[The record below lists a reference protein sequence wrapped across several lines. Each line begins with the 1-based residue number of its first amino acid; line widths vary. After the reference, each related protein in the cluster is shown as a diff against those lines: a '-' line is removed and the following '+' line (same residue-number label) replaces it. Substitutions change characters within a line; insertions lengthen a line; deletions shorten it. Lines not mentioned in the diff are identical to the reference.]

1 MEQKYV
7 VRTLHGK
14 KYRRLAKIKWTE
26 PDTKEIWKIERDK
39 EKQFA
44 HWAGEHRARIMAA
57 SYTDEKKFDRDTL
70 HHHLN
75 QAILDPRR
83 LRADTGQ
90 DPPTFFYAAAVLE
103 DILRGDV
110 YAPLLPYG
118 IDEHKASWGGNRCKL
133 RVEYMLHMLLHQ
145 LRTNCSQQV
154 LAGRYG
160 IDQAAVSRYLWLIR
174 HILNTLGV
182 MPTPWTLAEDLREGM
197 KKFVQEYI
205 GGVLNVDCKHSGIEA
220 PTDKESNN
228 EAYSGKAHD
237 TTSNTP
243 FLCRTDGVIVGM
255 GDPQPGHMSDIN
267 VLREGLPNL
276 GWATASFVDPRT
288 PHDERIDVN
297 ADRAMIG
304 IDREWV
310 GARMHI
316 PHKRKPGQERLAPW
330 QRVENYWMNSD
341 RAIIE
346 TNFSRINA
354 YDAFAG
360 RFRGTI
366 EDLGIS
372 LNVTAGFIN
381 LQRIMGTIDPARSHR
396 KGRRPGRPR
405 KRGSRG
411 RKPLKTFG

>member
-26 PDTKEIWKIERDK
+26 PDTKEIWKIARDK

-44 HWAGEHRARIMAA
+44 HWAGEHRARIMAGP
-57 SYTDEKKFDRDTL
+57 YTDEKKFDRDTL

-75 QAILDPRR
+75 QAILDPKR

-110 YAPLLPYG
+110 YAPLLPHG
-118 IDEHKASWGGNRCKL
+118 IDEHKASWRGNRCKL

-160 IDQAAVSRYLWLIR
+160 IDQAAVSRHLWLIR
-174 HILNTLGV
+174 HILNVLGV

-197 KKFVQEYI
+197 KRFVQEYI
-205 GGVLNVDCKHSGIEA
+205 GGILNVDCKHSGIEA
-220 PTDKESNN
+220 PTDKESNS

-243 FLCRTDGVIVGM
+243 FLCRRDGVIVGM

-267 VLREGLPNL
+267 VLR
-276 GWATASFVDPRT
+276 
-288 PHDERIDVN
+288 
-297 ADRAMIG
+297 
-304 IDREWV
+304 
-310 GARMHI
+310 
-316 PHKRKPGQERLAPW
+316 
-330 QRVENYWMNSD
+330 
-341 RAIIE
+341 
-346 TNFSRINA
+346 
-354 YDAFAG
+354 
-360 RFRGTI
+360 
-366 EDLGIS
+366 
-372 LNVTAGFIN
+372 
-381 LQRIMGTIDPARSHR
+381 
-396 KGRRPGRPR
+396 
-405 KRGSRG
+405 
-411 RKPLKTFG
+411 